1 MFSLPDFYKDFTAE
15 LDLNED
21 NIRQCN
27 NNSQFSAG
35 DSIVN
40 SANSVYRTFFN
51 HFAFFANY
59 TDEQKKYLLD
69 RASKWRTL
77 VESAFNEELRRR
89 ANFVPWNVAG
99 PAKYNFKKAG
109 IQVERDL
116 KNRSEWENKIKAFLS
131 NTAEGLD
138 RLSPI
143 EKILDDIKKGYRN
156 IDTVKADDKYA
167 LEKLNARLEYLTE
180 TQADMKNANKYY
192 RKNGTMIGFFTNES
206 KAKRLDKEIK
216 NTWYQQP
223 FAPFEL
229 TSINEK
235 IKRIKSRID
244 HISKTLVERPFKDFE
259 FDGGNVIANYEEDRL
274 QVFFDSK
281 PDEKVRTVM
290 KSNGFRWAPSQCAWQ
305 RQLTKNAYNSARLI
319 FEIKDD
325 ENEPH
330 RKEDS

>member
-69 RASKWRTL
+69 RASKWRIL
-77 VESAFNEELRRR
+77 VQNAFNDELRRR

-99 PAKYNFKKAG
+99 PAKYNFKKAE
-109 IQVERDL
+109 IHTKRDM
-116 KNRSEWENKIKAFLS
+116 KKSGEWTDKIDAFIY
-131 NTAEGLD
+131 NTAEGLYW
-138 RLSPI
+138 LIPI
-143 EKILDDIKKGYRN
+143 EKILDDIKKGRRN

-167 LEKLNARLEYLTE
+167 LEKLNARLEYLTKK
-180 TQADMKNANKYY
+180 QAYMKNANKYY
-192 RKNGTMIGFFTNES
+192 LKNGTMIGFFTDEAT
-206 KAKRLDKEIK
+206 AKVFDEKIK
-216 NTWYQQP
+216 STWDQQP

-235 IKRIKSRID
+235 IKRIKARID
-244 HISKTLVERPFKDFE
+244 NISKTFAERPFKDFE

-290 KSNGFRWAPSQCAWQ
+290 KSNGFRWAPSQGAWQ